1 VLVGSSRKHM
11 LAKLVPTNVLLAGYA
26 MEKKSSIIAIG
37 LTIHNT
43 PVEIR
48 ERLAVPEAEW
58 PRAISELCA
67 FPHIEEVGYACF
79 EGPAVHHTLRWRQ
92 FVAAV
97 AVKEYLAPEPYPAD
111 LGPNTRPGL
120 QVPLKIALICFFWL
134 SGGGFVD
141 VQPDGALCCRP
152 VVAPGRERGGGV
164 DVPSQRH
171 PPGDTATAHVLA
183 S

>member
-67 FPHIEEVGYACF
+67 FPHIEEVGMPVSRAPRCITPCA
-79 EGPAVHHTLRWRQ
+79 GDNLLRLWLSKNILRPN
-92 FVAAV
+92 
-97 AVKEYLAPEPYPAD
+97 LILLTWAPTPD
-111 LGPNTRPGL
+111 LGCKCP
-120 QVPLKIALICFFWL
+120 
-134 SGGGFVD
+134 
-141 VQPDGALCCRP
+141 
-152 VVAPGRERGGGV
+152 
-164 DVPSQRH
+164 
-171 PPGDTATAHVLA
+171 
-183 S
+183 